1 MADLMKLGKF
11 AWGIIFLCVWGT
23 FVVVDHFAVG
33 MSIPYL
39 IEDIETG
46 WFSIS
51 LNWLTLEPRVWSH
64 HPSPFFNQIGGLV
77 TIFLDQAALSNFGI

>member
-1 MADLMKLGKF
+1 MIAYGSLFIEVHVILVSIDYFM
-11 AWGIIFLCVWGT
+11 I
-23 FVVVDHFAVG
+23 G

-46 WFSIS
+46 WFSIL

-77 TIFLDQAALSNFGI
+77 TIFLDQAAFSNSGI